1 MDANSTLLL
10 IVIVLAIVAIITI
23 IIVLNTIHSK
33 RTKELKKIID
43 YKFYGGC
50 YGRRIFCLDRAA
62 VDNNKVGA

>member
-10 IVIVLAIVAIITI
+10 IVIVLAIVAIITV

-43 YKFYGGC
+43 NLEIEK
-50 YGRRIFCLDRAA
+50 
-62 VDNNKVGA
+62 NKIDSAPINPELSKV